1 MFLILLLLALA
12 ASYYIAGL
20 FKLDDVTI
28 QNYQDKLAYILMHPF
43 RNWFNRK
50 TPAVIGIAL
59 TAWAMFVCY
68 YLTYY
73 RNFHPDVENY
83 FIVHGYVSNDRTDY
97 NTLIPVLEK
106 HQKAFGSVL
115 EEVTADSG

>member
-1 MFLILLLLALA
+1 MIQKRKPPWGMFFILLLLALA

-28 QNYQDKLAYILMHPF
+28 QNYQYKLAYILMHPF
-43 RNWFNRK
+43 RNWFNEK

-68 YLTYY
+68 YLTY
-73 RNFHPDVENY
+73 
-83 FIVHGYVSNDRTDY
+83 
-97 NTLIPVLEK
+97 
-106 HQKAFGSVL
+106 
-115 EEVTADSG
+115 